1 MPAARAEQE
10 WRRQGVLFFFSS
22 HAAGI
27 AHAQQL
33 GRSQSGSQRF
43 RQGFHQPATCESCR
57 HRKCLLGLRIGLRI
71 TSRLKRAY
79 SRTLRC
85 VYRQVEGHRD
95 CFHCSVLPRLY
106 RASRTERH
114 GDKKANGGGGI
125 TKARIFRQCGA
136 SASSARTKRAI
147 REYASLS
154 RNGRS
159 GWRHIAV
166 ALSSLL
172 GFQTTK
178 AVEGS
183 ERERDAPV
191 QWRGR
196 STGSLKSEVCRR
208 L

>member
-136 SASSARTKRAI
+136 SASSARTSVPPHGCGDGLRATKSGFSEGPFPKPANCEFGSTEPERQKRL
-147 REYASLS
+147 R
-154 RNGRS
+154 
-159 GWRHIAV
+159 V
-166 ALSSLL
+166 A
-172 GFQTTK
+172 
-178 AVEGS
+178 
-183 ERERDAPV
+183 
-191 QWRGR
+191 
-196 STGSLKSEVCRR
+196 
-208 L
+208 